1 MEIEIRPLISEDLP
15 ALTRIDHSYHTDF
28 VWQMALEQEESKLGI
43 QFREIKLPRSMRVD
57 YPWPEM
63 KLADDWEQRDGVL
76 VALHEDVQVG
86 YISILKSIARPFATI
101 SDLVVIRRSR
111 RQGIGTALL
120 QAASGWLTQQG
131 VDHLQLEMQSKNHP
145 AISLAKKLGYEY
157 CGYSDHYYP
166 NLDIA
171 LFFSKRI

>member
-15 ALTRIDHSYHTDF
+15 ALTKIDHSYHTDY
-28 VWQMALEQEESKLGI
+28 VWQMALEQEEAQLSV

-57 YPWPEM
+57 YPWPES
-63 KLADDWEQRDGVL
+63 KLAQDWEQRDGVL

-86 YISILKSIARPFATI
+86 YLSIVKSIARSFATI

-120 QAASGWLTQQG
+120 KAATEWLAQQG
-131 VDHLQLEMQSKNHP
+131 VDRMQLEMQSKNHP
-145 AISLAKKLGYEY
+145 MISLAKKLGHEF
-157 CGYSDHYYP
+157 CGYSDQYYP

-171 LFFSKRI
+171 LFFVKRI